1 MFHHPSLH
9 TRIDSILH
17 CIERKATG
25 GGGTKRVTMIYHYYS
40 RVERSI
46 LRRSREERKIL
57 KRKNRYA
64 YLMSSANRR
73 KVYSKNEEQKSFRTA
88 SRTHE
93 YTYTRTSDTYN
104 TPPNITLVPY
114 WYIPS
119 ATLVDV
125 LTVER
130 VVKDVYILR
139 VSRLFWI
146 KSKYVY
152 FSLHIYYIYVY

>member
-1 MFHHPSLH
+1 MACVSRYLAVCARLHRIIHVPSSITPHSHRLH
-9 TRIDSILH
+9 FTLYREKSD
-17 CIERKATG
+17 R

-57 KRKNRYA
+57 KIKNRYA

-114 WYIPS
+114 
-119 ATLVDV
+119 
-125 LTVER
+125 
-130 VVKDVYILR
+130 
-139 VSRLFWI
+139 
-146 KSKYVY
+146 
-152 FSLHIYYIYVY
+152 